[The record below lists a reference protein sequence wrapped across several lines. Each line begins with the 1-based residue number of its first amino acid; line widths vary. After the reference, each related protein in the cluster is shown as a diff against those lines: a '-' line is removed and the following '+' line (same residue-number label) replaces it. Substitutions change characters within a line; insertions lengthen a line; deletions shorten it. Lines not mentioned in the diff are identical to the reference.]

1 MPHAACSDTTIS
13 RLFLH
18 LQSRFTVV
26 SVRNHP
32 LPRDSP
38 GWHRGENVERDMRLI
53 LALILLTGVTVTS
66 GCVPVAIGAGG
77 AIAADTIAE
86 DRGGDL
92 F

>member
-1 MPHAACSDTTIS
+1 
-13 RLFLH
+13 
-18 LQSRFTVV
+18 
-26 SVRNHP
+26 
-32 LPRDSP
+32 
-38 GWHRGENVERDMRLI
+38 MRLI
-53 LALILLTGVTVTS
+53 FALLLLTGAGLTS